1 MVGVVVERRRAA
13 EGIADLGGLPRRL
26 PRENNDAMSGVVRW
40 VDAIFQ
46 VLGGLRG
53 RPRRRLG

>member
-13 EGIADLGGLPRRL
+13 EGIADLEGLPRRL

-40 VDAIFQ
+40 VDAIF
-46 VLGGLRG
+46 
-53 RPRRRLG
+53 